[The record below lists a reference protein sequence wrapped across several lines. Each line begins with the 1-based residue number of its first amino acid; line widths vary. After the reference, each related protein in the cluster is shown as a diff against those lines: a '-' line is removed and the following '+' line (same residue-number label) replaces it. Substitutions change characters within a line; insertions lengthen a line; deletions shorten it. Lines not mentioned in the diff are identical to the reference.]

1 MVLMCAPFHRRYQG
15 FQFETWWLQTQ
26 GFRATVQQTWAI
38 LMHSANRARVLLIKL
53 ARLAKALKRWSR
65 AQLASLRQQSMEASQ
80 TVLQLDQIQEA
91 RQLTTNEF
99 EERQASKNKIL
110 GLAAV
115 PENQTPATIQAD
127 VDQSSRLQHQAVPS
141 MSQHE
146 KKKELHSGPAPWPNN
161 IHHARGQSRGTAPAL
176 L

>member
-1 MVLMCAPFHRRYQG
+1 
-15 FQFETWWLQTQ
+15 
-26 GFRATVQQTWAI
+26 
-38 LMHSANRARVLLIKL
+38 MHSANRARVLLIKL

-65 AQLASLRQQSMEASQ
+65 ARLASLRQQSMEASQ

-115 PENQTPATIQAD
+115 PENQTPATI
-127 VDQSSRLQHQAVPS
+127 
-141 MSQHE
+141 
-146 KKKELHSGPAPWPNN
+146 
-161 IHHARGQSRGTAPAL
+161 
-176 L
+176 